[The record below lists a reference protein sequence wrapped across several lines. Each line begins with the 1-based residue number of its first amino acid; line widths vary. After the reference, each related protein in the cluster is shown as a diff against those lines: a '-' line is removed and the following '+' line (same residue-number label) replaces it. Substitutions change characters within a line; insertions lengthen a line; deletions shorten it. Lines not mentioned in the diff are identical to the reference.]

1 MSNDSPSGRHPEDT
15 TFFGHPH
22 GLSTLFFTEMWERF
36 SYYSMHAILLF
47 YLIDSF
53 SKGGLGMNTSIATSI
68 VAIYG
73 ALIYMSTVIGG
84 FISDRILGP
93 RRTVFWGGVL
103 IALGNF
109 ILVLPLRFVGLYV
122 SIVIIVLGTG
132 FLKPNVSDMVGG
144 LYSKEDTRRDAGFNI
159 YYMGINIGALLA
171 PFIVGWVGQTYS
183 YHAGFALST
192 VGMVLGL
199 IQYCIGSKKY
209 LGKDGLLPNDPIKPD
224 EKAKVIKQVSWVT
237 AIVVVGLLI
246 MYFTHTLNVN
256 NIIFIITILGI
267 LLPAIYFFNIFR
279 SPKITP
285 KDRKNVIVY
294 IVVFIASVF
303 FWSIYEQT
311 MTIFPLVA
319 QQMTDLKL
327 FGIHVQASQFTGFNA
342 LFVLVYS
349 PIVAAMWTKMGKK
362 QPSSTS
368 KFTIGLLASA
378 FSFLVLLIPIAIDG
392 VGVKFSG
399 WWLIL
404 SIAIVEIG
412 EVFLS
417 PSGLSLTTK
426 LAPKAFNAQMMSI
439 WFLGDAAAQSFNAQL
454 VKLYSVPNA
463 AMYFGVMGVVAIV
476 IAVILFSMRGM
487 LAKLIQL

>member
-1 MSNDSPSGRHPEDT
+1 MIRRGKKTEDT
-15 TFFGHPH
+15 AFFGHPH

-53 SKGGLGMNTSIATSI
+53 QKGGLGMNTPIATSI

-73 ALIYMSTVIGG
+73 ALIYMSSVIGG
-84 FISDRILGP
+84 FVSDRLLGAQ
-93 RRTVFWGGVL
+93 RTVFWGGVL

-132 FLKPNVSDMVGG
+132 FLKPNISDMIGG
-144 LYSKEDTRRDAGFNI
+144 LYSKDDTRRDAGFNI
-159 YYMGINIGALLA
+159 YYMGINLGSLLA

-192 VGMVLGL
+192 IGMIFGL
-199 IQYCIGSKKY
+199 IQYSMGKKKY
-209 LGKDGLLPNDPIKPD
+209 LAKDGLEPSDPIKPE
-224 EKAKVIKQVSWVT
+224 EKAKVIKQVSWVV
-237 AIVVVGLLI
+237 ALVVIVLVGMQLTHLLNI
-246 MYFTHTLNVN
+246 N

-267 LLPAIYFFNIFR
+267 LLPAAYFFNILR
-279 SPKITP
+279 SPKITS
-285 KDRKNVIVY
+285 KDRHNVLAY
-294 IVVFIASVF
+294 IVIFIASVL

-319 QQMTDLKL
+319 QQMTDLRLLGFHIKP
-327 FGIHVQASQFTGFNA
+327 SQFTGFNA
-342 LFVLVYS
+342 LFVLIYS
-349 PIVAAMWTKMGKK
+349 PVVAAAWTKLGKH
-362 QPSSTS
+362 QPSSTT
-368 KFTIGLLASA
+368 KFTVGLLASVL
-378 FSFLVLLIPIAIDG
+378 SFLVLLIPINTHAA
-392 VGVKFSG
+392 GVKFSG

-404 SIAIVEIG
+404 SLAIIEVG

-417 PSGLSLTTK
+417 PSGLSLTNK
-426 LAPKAFNAQMMSI
+426 LAPKAFAAQMMSI

-463 AMYFGVMGVVAIV
+463 GMYFGIVGAFAVVGALV
-476 IAVILFSMRGM
+476 LFSMRG
-487 LAKLIQL
+487 LLSRLVNV